1 MRPVD
6 NTITFPLIDVNQ
18 VLQPH
23 EDALI
28 LTLGVGDFDMRIILD
43 DLSSSTD
50 FLQMST
56 YKQMSYLPSTLENL
70 GRLLFRFNGATT
82 TSLGDVVL
90 IVQANPTILSMRFSM
105 VDNLSPYN
113 AIMGHAWLHKMK
125 FILSTYHQMVSYLTE
140 AGEVDL
146 LGSQLVEWQCYQ
158 VTLEFGHPT
167 CEEAY
172 PEPSNARKQ

>member
-113 AIMGHAWLHKMK
+113 AIMGHA
-125 FILSTYHQMVSYLTE
+125 
-140 AGEVDL
+140 
-146 LGSQLVEWQCYQ
+146 
-158 VTLEFGHPT
+158 
-167 CEEAY
+167 
-172 PEPSNARKQ
+172 

>member
-6 NTITFPLIDVNQ
+6 NTITFTLIDVNQ

-90 IVQANPTILSMRFSM
+90 IVQVNLVTLNMRFLE
-105 VDNLSPYN
+105 VDDMSRYN
-113 AIMGHAWLHKMK
+113 AIMIRAWFH
-125 FILSTYHQMVSYLTE
+125 E
-140 AGEVDL
+140 
-146 LGSQLVEWQCYQ
+146 
-158 VTLEFGHPT
+158 
-167 CEEAY
+167 
-172 PEPSNARKQ
+172 

>member
-6 NTITFPLIDVNQ
+6 NTTIFPPIDVNQ

-28 LTLGVGDFDMRIILD
+28 LTLGVGGFDMRRILD

-50 FLQMST
+50 FMQMSA
-56 YKQMSYLPSTLENL
+56 YKQMGYLPSTLENP
-70 GRLLFRFNGATT
+70 GHLLFKFNGATT

-90 IVQANPTILSMRFSM
+90 IVQADPTILSMWFSM

-113 AIMGHAWLHKMK
+113 ANMGH
-125 FILSTYHQMVSYLTE
+125 T
-140 AGEVDL
+140 
-146 LGSQLVEWQCYQ
+146 
-158 VTLEFGHPT
+158 
-167 CEEAY
+167 
-172 PEPSNARKQ
+172 

>member
-1 MRPVD
+1 MLEDDVRVAFQQVLVTNHPANNDKTRSSKLSNQLRQEGSVRPVD

-56 YKQMSYLPSTLENL
+56 YKQMNYLPSTLENL
-70 GRLLFRFNGATT
+70 GRLLFRFNGATI

-113 AIMGHAWLHKMK
+113 AIMGHA
-125 FILSTYHQMVSYLTE
+125 
-140 AGEVDL
+140 
-146 LGSQLVEWQCYQ
+146 
-158 VTLEFGHPT
+158 
-167 CEEAY
+167 
-172 PEPSNARKQ
+172 